1 MNVLTCNMRRHGK
14 VIAVLSFAMFAAAAC
29 ATAPSSPSG
38 AAEVRSKLT
47 ALQSDPRLAD
57 RAPIAMRD
65 AEAAVRLA
73 EQPVSSVEAPLGQH
87 LVYLADRKVEIARA
101 KATTRYAEDQRVRF
115 AEERD
120 AARLAARTREAE
132 AARDA
137 ADRATTDAN
146 RATADANRATANAN
160 RAKADAERARSE
172 AALAY
177 SEADAAR
184 RAEAESSADAA
195 RRAAELQRQIDELQ
209 AKVTDRGLVLTLG
222 DVLFATNSAE
232 LQSGAGN
239 RLNKL
244 TAFLNEYP
252 ERLVLIEGH
261 TDNTGNSQYN
271 QGLSQR
277 RSESV
282 KSYLVQQG
290 IGRQRLTAS
299 GMGEERPVATN
310 DSASGRQQNRRVEI
324 IIENPPL
331 AMGTSQP

>member
-14 VIAVLSFAMFAAAAC
+14 VIAVLSFAMVVAAAC

-47 ALQSDPRLAD
+47 ALQNDPRLAD
-57 RAPIAMRD
+57 RAPIAIRD

-73 EQPVSSVEAPLGQH
+73 EQPVSAVEAPLGQH

-101 KATTRYAEDQRVRF
+101 RATTRYAEDQRVRF

-132 AARDA
+132 AARDDA
-137 ADRATTDAN
+137 NRAKADAN
-146 RATADANRATANAN
+146 RATADAKRAAANAN
-160 RAKADAERARSE
+160 RARAEAERARAE
-172 AALAY
+172 AAMAY
-177 SEADAAR
+177 DEADAAR

-195 RRAAELQRQIDELQ
+195 RRAAELQQQIDELQ
-209 AKVTDRGLVLTLG
+209 AVVTDRGLVLTLG
-222 DVLFATNSAE
+222 DVLFTTNSAQ
-232 LQSGAGN
+232 LQSGAGT

-244 TAFLNEYP
+244 VAFLNEYP
-252 ERLVLIEGH
+252 ERMVLIEGH
-261 TDNTGNSQYN
+261 TDSTGNSDYN
-271 QGLSQR
+271 QRLSQR

-282 KSYLVQQG
+282 KSYLVRQG
-290 IGRQRLTAS
+290 IGTQRLSAA
-299 GMGEERPVATN
+299 GLGEERPVATN
-310 DSASGRQQNRRVEI
+310 DSANGRQQNRRVEI

-331 AMGTSQP
+331 AKAPSQR